1 VVNPAMFHVTV
12 QVETGKEM
20 TANATPVV
28 KLVILAEIVLRVEI
42 INKMEMLV
50 VRTMNIH
57 ATLVW

>member
-1 VVNPAMFHVTV
+1 MFHVTV